1 MCVGKNNE
9 KKHHKTAYVS
19 IGRQLPTYTKNKFC
33 YGSKALFVVLKM
45 CIRSCKIDGS
55 LVYSFNTLSS
65 QYVLILPFIYFQ
77 CSPAIELEWKR
88 KYK

>member
-1 MCVGKNNE
+1 MWEKNNE
-9 KKHHKTAYVS
+9 KNHHKTAYVS

-55 LVYSFNTLSS
+55 LVYSFNTL
-65 QYVLILPFIYFQ
+65 IL
-77 CSPAIELEWKR
+77 
-88 KYK
+88 